1 MLTSPYGRLSSASHQ
16 EQLVGLFGD
25 RSKTP
30 YHTSN
35 RSHTGTPES
44 SLLVHRRHKPFVR
57 LVARQEQPGPR
68 SVIEFV

>member
-1 MLTSPYGRLSSASHQ
+1 VSQ
-16 EQLVGLFGD
+16 FGD

-44 SLLVHRRHKPFVR
+44 IACQYAVATNLLFVW
-57 LVARQEQPGPR
+57 LYAKENQAR
-68 SVIEFV
+68 VL